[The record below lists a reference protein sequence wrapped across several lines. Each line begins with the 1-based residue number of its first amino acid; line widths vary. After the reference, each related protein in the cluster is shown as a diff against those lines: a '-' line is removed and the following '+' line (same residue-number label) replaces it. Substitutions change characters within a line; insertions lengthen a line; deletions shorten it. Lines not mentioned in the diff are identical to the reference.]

1 MIDRVICQCV
11 SVFCKWWSVACY
23 CRGLPSSLEK
33 EFYHFPRS
41 LLGKLYVRVLSVEM
55 FVKGVD
61 LVFVYGGKGIVNVT

>member
-1 MIDRVICQCV
+1 MIGRVICHCV
-11 SVFCKWWSVACY
+11 SVFCKWWSVACSR
-23 CRGLPSSLEK
+23 RGLPSSLEK

-41 LLGKLYVRVLSVEM
+41 PLKLYVRVLSVKM